1 MTTSQGKPKK
11 SALLVIDVQDSFK
24 ASEKRWSSRSNLSFE
39 KNVSELISAFR
50 TTAQPIIFVMHS
62 DKDAAFGVNSPYYKL
77 MDFLDYQDSDLL
89 LHKTTRSSFPNTNLD
104 AELKK
109 LGVEHLVVTGIQTE
123 QCCETTTRHAADLGY
138 SVDFVTEATL
148 TFPIKHW
155 SEDKV
160 LSCEAI
166 IERTEYA
173 LANRFARIATVDD
186 VLTDLN
192 LTDLNL
198 TVPA

>member
-1 MTTSQGKPKK
+1 
-11 SALLVIDVQDSFK
+11 
-24 ASEKRWSSRSNLSFE
+24 
-39 KNVSELISAFR
+39 
-50 TTAQPIIFVMHS
+50 
-62 DKDAAFGVNSPYYKL
+62 
-77 MDFLDYQDSDLL
+77 MDFVDYQDSDLL
-89 LHKTTRSSFPNTNLD
+89 LHKTTRSSFTNTSLD
-104 AELKK
+104 AELKQ
-109 LGVEHLVVTGIQTE
+109 LGIEHLVISGIQTE
-123 QCCETTTRHAADLGY
+123 QCCETTTRNAADLGY

-186 VLTDLN
+186 VMTDLN
-192 LTDLNL
+192 LK
-198 TVPA
+198 VPA